1 MKMKVKQWNRLM
13 NSDDFFFRRRADK
26 GGGGDLQKTN
36 QGCELLPRLLNTI
49 VC

>member
-1 MKMKVKQWNRLM
+1 MKIKVKQWNCLM
-13 NSDDFFFRRRADK
+13 NSEDFFRRRAAE
-26 GGGGDLQKTN
+26 GGGGLQETN